1 MSAAGHGTAGPSP
14 AGRSLRVL
22 HVDSERTWR
31 GGERQVL
38 LLMRRQRQAGDE
50 PHLAAPATGALAIRA
65 RAEGFPVHAVAMR
78 GTWDLESALRL
89 ASATRAIRPHV
100 VHWHAARAHAL
111 GALAALVAPGPVRV
125 LSRRVDFPVRGSLGS
140 RLLYGLP
147 IEAIAAISEGVRRAL
162 ETSGVPG
169 DVIRV
174 IPSGIDLEPFEQ
186 PFDRADAR
194 AALGIAPDEVLAIQ
208 VAALAPHKSQTTLLQ
223 AAAAAAG
230 AAPRLRV
237 WIAGEGALEEALL
250 AEHRSLGL
258 GDRVRFLGFR
268 NDVVPLLRAADLFV
282 LSSYLEGLGTSVL
295 DAMAAGLPVVATA
308 VGGVPEIVETEAT
321 GLLVP
326 PQDPEALAAAMARLS
341 ADPAMRAAMGA
352 RGRERARAFSADR
365 TAALTRA
372 LYEELLDRLPGSRGR
387 TTGRPEVSG
396 PP

>member
-1 MSAAGHGTAGPSP
+1 MSAAGPGTQGPSH
-14 AGRSLRVL
+14 AGGPLRVL

-50 PHLAAPATGALAIRA
+50 PRLAAPGRSALAARA
-65 RAEGFPVHAVAMR
+65 RAEGFPVHAVPMR
-78 GTWDLESALRL
+78 GTWDLDSILRL

-111 GALAALVAPGPVRV
+111 GAMAALAAPGPVRV

-162 ETSGVPG
+162 EASGVPG
-169 DVIRV
+169 RVIRV
-174 IPSGIDLEPFEQ
+174 IPSGIDLEPFEE
-186 PFDRADAR
+186 PFDRAAAR
-194 AALGIAPDEVLAIQ
+194 ASLGIAPDEVLAIQ
-208 VAALAPHKSQTTLLQ
+208 IAALAPHKSQTTLLQ

-237 WIAGEGALEEALL
+237 WIAGEGALREALL
-250 AEHRSLGL
+250 VEHRSLGL
-258 GDRVRFLGFR
+258 GERVRFLGFR
-268 NDVVPLLRAADLFV
+268 EDVVPLLRAADLFV

-295 DAMAAGLPVVATA
+295 DAMAAGLPVVGTA
-308 VGGVPEIVETEAT
+308 VGGVPEIVESEAT

-326 PQDPEALAAAMARLS
+326 PRDPGALAAAMARLS
-341 ADPAMRAAMGA
+341 ADPALRAAMGA

-372 LYEELLDRLPGSRGR
+372 LYEELLGRLPGSRVR
-387 TTGRPEVSG
+387 RTGRPEVSG

>member
-1 MSAAGHGTAGPSP
+1 
-14 AGRSLRVL
+14 
-22 HVDSERTWR
+22 
-31 GGERQVL
+31 
-38 LLMRRQRQAGDE
+38 
-50 PHLAAPATGALAIRA
+50 
-65 RAEGFPVHAVAMR
+65 
-78 GTWDLESALRL
+78 
-89 ASATRAIRPHV
+89 
-100 VHWHAARAHAL
+100 
-111 GALAALVAPGPVRV
+111 
-125 LSRRVDFPVRGSLGS
+125 
-140 RLLYGLP
+140 LLYGLP

-169 DVIRV
+169 EVIRV

-186 PFDRADAR
+186 PFDRAAAR
-194 AALGIAPDEVLAIQ
+194 ASLGLTPDEVLAIQ

-230 AAPRLRV
+230 AAPGLRV
-237 WIAGEGALEEALL
+237 WIAGEGALKEALL

-268 NDVVPLLRAADLFV
+268 EDIVPLLRAADLFV

-308 VGGVPEIVETEAT
+308 VGGVPEIVEPEAT

-326 PQDPEALAAAMARLS
+326 PQDPGALAAAMARL
-341 ADPAMRAAMGA
+341 ATDPALRAAMGA

-365 TAALTRA
+365 TAVLTRA